1 MSDTARAISD
11 TSTNITQIEMR
22 DSEVGVVGNVLVK
35 VQDLEHLTKVMN
47 AMELVKGISDV
58 KRRDFVTSDQSD

>member
-1 MSDTARAISD
+1 
-11 TSTNITQIEMR
+11 
-22 DSEVGVVGNVLVK
+22 VGNFLVK

-58 KRRDFVTSDQSD
+58 KRRDFVTSDQSG